1 MLQASSTNNVLK
13 AENIS
18 RSCHPEGFLVKD
30 VLKIWGKFTGEHS
43 CRSVISINLQSNF
56 IGITLWHWCSPV
68 NLLHI
73 FRTGFSKNTSGWL
86 LLHIIFSTTLS
97 VLIDLIDSKIC
108 HMQYIG
114 RSQTKFNIRLVIHR
128 KDVNGQKTPLADQYF
143 KPHNQVK
150 SMLDLA
156 WLNKEKI

>member
-1 MLQASSTNNVLK
+1 MLQASSTDNVLK

-18 RSCHPEGFLVKD
+18 RSSHIERFLVKD

-128 KDVNGQKTPLADQYF
+128 KDVNGQR
-143 KPHNQVK
+143 HH
-150 SMLDLA
+150 
-156 WLNKEKI
+156 